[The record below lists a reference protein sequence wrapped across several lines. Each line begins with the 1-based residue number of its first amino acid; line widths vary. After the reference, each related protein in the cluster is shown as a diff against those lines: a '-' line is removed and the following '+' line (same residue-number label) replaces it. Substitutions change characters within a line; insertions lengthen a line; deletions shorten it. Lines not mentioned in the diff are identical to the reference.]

1 MIVRR
6 RSSCGRDDMTM
17 TGGEKMKSFL
27 EKLLH
32 DLTYRDTAVRVGFLE
47 NSTCGIKN
55 DQPAPK
61 IAFILEQGA
70 PAAGIPPRPFFRN
83 MITRYK
89 MTWGG
94 TLADFL
100 KANHYDKHKALLGT
114 GIIMAEQ
121 LQLEITETKEP
132 RDKDWAIKAKGHTK
146 PLEWSKNMKRAVA
159 AEVDGERI
167 NGKKGE

>member
-1 MIVRR
+1 
-6 RSSCGRDDMTM
+6 MTM

-27 EKLLH
+27 ERLVHQLE
-32 DLTYRDTAVRVGFLE
+32 DRDPVVRVGFLE

-83 MITRYK
+83 MIARRK
-89 MTWGG
+89 MTWGK
-94 TLADFL
+94 TLAAFL
-100 KANHYDKHKALLGT
+100 KANNYDKHKALLGT
-114 GIIMAEQ
+114 GVIMAEQ
-121 LQLEITETKEP
+121 LQLEITETTEP
-132 RDKDWAIKAKGHTK
+132 PDKDWALKAKGHTK

-167 NGKKGE
+167 NGTKGE